1 MLDHR
6 PFTSLGG
13 ADHGWLKARHH
24 FSFAGYHD
32 PQRMGWG
39 AVRVWNDDEIAPHSG
54 FPPHPHRDMEIITFV
69 RQGAITH
76 EDTLGNRGRTEAGDV
91 QVMSAGSGIQHAEW
105 NEEDIPTHIFQI
117 WVLPAERSGPPRWDS
132 AVFPKSGETG
142 FKILASGDP
151 ARDGGLLIRQDARV
165 LGARVDAG
173 AEVSLDLLRQRHA
186 YLVAARGGVTANG
199 VVLGERDG
207 LAVTGE
213 DRLVLNADDAGADVV
228 IVETA

>member
-1 MLDHR
+1 
-6 PFTSLGG
+6 
-13 ADHGWLKARHH
+13 
-24 FSFAGYHD
+24 
-32 PQRMGWG
+32 
-39 AVRVWNDDEIAPHSG
+39 
-54 FPPHPHRDMEIITFV
+54 
-69 RQGAITH
+69 
-76 EDTLGNRGRTEAGDV
+76 
-91 QVMSAGSGIQHAEW
+91 
-105 NEEDIPTHIFQI
+105 
-117 WVLPAERSGPPRWDS
+117 
-132 AVFPKSGETG
+132 
-142 FKILASGDP
+142 
-151 ARDGGLLIRQDARV
+151 LLIRQDARV

>member
-91 QVMSAGSGIQHAEW
+91 QVMSAGFGIQHAEW

-142 FKILASGDP
+142 FKTLASGDP

-186 YLVAARGGVTANG
+186 YLVAARGGVKANG

-207 LAVTGE
+207 LALTGE